1 MSRYV
6 LTLDAARDLVDIRN
20 YIELQSHAEI
30 ADRVVAEIR
39 ARIELL
45 CTSPGVGHSRKDLSG
60 HDLRYFTVYSY
71 VIVYRPAT
79 TPLEIVSILHGRRD
93 VERILDDRL

>member
-20 YIELQSHAEI
+20 YIELQSRAEI

-45 CTSPGVGHSRKDLSG
+45 CTSPGVGHSITEDG
-60 HDLRYFTVYSY
+60 LRFAGNFISAVA
-71 VIVYRPAT
+71 RGGDAAQRT
-79 TPLEIVSILHGRRD
+79 TKQ
-93 VERILDDRL
+93 